1 MIGELS
7 KSFSLED
14 VKKVIRK
21 ILSYKESELTVDNL
35 GLLRALKDHKE
46 LRDEDKL
53 EILQAMWEIITMKAM
68 NVTEQIEEET
78 EKVFKSILPCLHSN
92 RTKLQLLKLILGRLN

>member
-14 VKKVIRK
+14 TKKVIRK

-35 GLLRALKDHKE
+35 TLLRSLKDHKE
-46 LRDEDKL
+46 LQDEDRL
-53 EILQAMWEIITMKAM
+53 QILQAMWEIITMKTM
-68 NVTEQIEEET
+68 NITEQIEEEI
-78 EKVFKSILPCLHSN
+78 EKVFKSILPSLQSN
-92 RTKLQLLKLILGRLN
+92 KTKL